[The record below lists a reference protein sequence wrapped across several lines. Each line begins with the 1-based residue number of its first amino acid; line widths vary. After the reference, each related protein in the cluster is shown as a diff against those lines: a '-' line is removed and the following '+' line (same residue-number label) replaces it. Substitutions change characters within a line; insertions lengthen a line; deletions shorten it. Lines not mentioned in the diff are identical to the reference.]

1 MGVGAR
7 TQPPPREYTRRQKGG
22 APGHFEQLSDR
33 QLFLQNVRQART
45 QKVSRGGAD
54 PLSRWVEW
62 ECAMAALLPRLLA
75 RGACLSDEERV
86 RLACGRRNG
95 QR

>member
-45 QKVSRGGAD
+45 QKVSRG
-54 PLSRWVEW
+54 
-62 ECAMAALLPRLLA
+62 
-75 RGACLSDEERV
+75 
-86 RLACGRRNG
+86 
-95 QR
+95 